1 VLSSDH
7 PWTSVSKRWD
17 CVSGRNLIASIGSN
31 GRASKMKKVN
41 FWRRTAVISAAM
53 AAALMCGIATAPA
66 SAQEKVRWKVPIA
79 FPSTLPALGDTA
91 PWVFDILKTASDG
104 NIQLRIYEPG
114 ALVPAFQ
121 IMEAVKDKKVEA
133 GFTWIGYDEG
143 KIPALPL
150 ISAVPFG
157 MEPWEFMAWWYHA
170 GGSELGEELYA
181 PHNIHPILCGIISP
195 ETAGWF
201 RKEIK
206 SLDDVRGLKIRFAG
220 LGGEVMQKL
229 GASVTLLPGGEI
241 YQALEKGAIDAS
253 EFSLPEVDQQ
263 LGFHQVVKYN
273 YFPGWHQTF
282 TTMHLIVNKPI
293 WDALTD
299 QSKAIINMA
308 CMAGT
313 TYGLSKA
320 EANQGK
326 VIAGF
331 AEKGVTPVILP
342 DDILVELEK
351 VSAEVLEERA
361 AKDEMFRKILDSQI
375 EFRETYQLWKQY
387 GYLPRDFRNSLIKA
401 TQ

>member
-1 VLSSDH
+1 MK
-7 PWTSVSKRWD
+7 TM
-17 CVSGRNLIASIGSN
+17 NL
-31 GRASKMKKVN
+31 
-41 FWRRTAVISAAM
+41 WRRTAGGVVSAAV
-53 AAALMCGIATAPA
+53 AAVLLCGIAASPA

-91 PWVFDILKTASDG
+91 PWVFDLLKTASGG
-104 NIQLRIYEPG
+104 NIHLRIYEPG

-170 GGSELGEELYA
+170 GGSALGEELYA
-181 PHNIHPILCGIISP
+181 PHNIHPILCGIIGP

-201 RKEIK
+201 RKEIN

-263 LGFHQVVKYN
+263 LGFHQVVKFN

-293 WDALTD
+293 WDALDD

-326 VIAGF
+326 IIAGF
-331 AEKGVTPVILP
+331 KDKGVTAGILP
-342 DDILVELEK
+342 TEILVELERI
-351 VSAEVLEERA
+351 SAEVLEERA

-375 EFRETYQLWKQY
+375 EFRETYELWKQY
-387 GYLPRDFRNSLIKA
+387 GYLPRGFRNSLIEA

>member
-1 VLSSDH
+1 
-7 PWTSVSKRWD
+7 
-17 CVSGRNLIASIGSN
+17 
-31 GRASKMKKVN
+31 MKTAKV
-41 FWRRTAVISAAM
+41 WRRTAGACVKAVL
-53 AAALMCGIATAPA
+53 AAALVCGVAAFPA
-66 SAQEKVRWKVPIA
+66 SAQDKVRWKVPIA

-91 PWVFDILKTASDG
+91 PWVFDMLKVASGD

-114 ALVPAFQ
+114 KLVPPFQ
-121 IMEAVKDKKVEA
+121 IMEAVKDKKVDA
-133 GFTWIGYDEG
+133 GFTWIGYDRG

-170 GGSELGEELYA
+170 GGSTLGEELYA

-201 RKEIK
+201 RKEVK
-206 SLDDVRGLKIRFAG
+206 TLNDVKGLKMRFAG

-229 GASVTLLPGGEI
+229 GASVTEIPGAEI

-263 LGFHQVVKYN
+263 LGFHQVAKFN

-282 TTMHLIVNKPI
+282 TTMHLIVNKRT
-293 WDALTD
+293 WDALD
-299 QSKAIINMA
+299 EQSKAMINMA

-326 VIAGF
+326 IIAGF
-331 AEKGVTPVILP
+331 KDKGVTPVILP
-342 DDILVELEK
+342 DEILVELERI
-351 VSAEVLEERA
+351 SAEVLKEQA
-361 AKDEMFRKILDSQI
+361 AKDEMFNKILTSQT
-375 EFRETYQLWKQY
+375 EFRKTYQPWKQY
-387 GYLPRDFRNSLIKA
+387 GYLPRDFNNTLVGNA
-401 TQ
+401 AEPVQQ